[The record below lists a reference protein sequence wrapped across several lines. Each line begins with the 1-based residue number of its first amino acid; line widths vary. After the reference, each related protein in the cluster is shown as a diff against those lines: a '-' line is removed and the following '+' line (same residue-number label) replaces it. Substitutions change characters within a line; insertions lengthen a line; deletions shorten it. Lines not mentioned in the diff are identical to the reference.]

1 LQAGADVGSQIA
13 DEILAGGAST
23 ITEINSLVAAVETS
37 ASQLAAATS
46 SKWFDA
52 GLAQGQAMVDGIIAA
67 AAAVGLAFVDGQLQ
81 IPAAITATAT
91 VTEGPKLKT
100 SNRKRKKR
108 ATGGPVFAGETYLV
122 GEMGPELFTAQQN
135 GSIAR
140 NSSLGG
146 VNITI
151 NGAVDPEGT
160 RRQLEK
166 LFQSSS
172 RRTGAVNFTGAV
184 L

>member
-1 LQAGADVGSQIA
+1 LEAGADVGSQIA

-23 ITEINSLVAAVETS
+23 ITEINNLVAAVEAS
-37 ASQLAAATS
+37 ASSLAAATS
-46 SKWFDA
+46 AKWFDA
-52 GLAQGQAMVDGIIAA
+52 GVAQGQAMVDGIIAA

-91 VTEGPKLKT
+91 IAEAPAKKA
-100 SNRKRKKR
+100 KKKAKKR
-108 ATGGPVFAGETYLV
+108 ATGGPVFAGQSYLV
-122 GEMGPELFTAQQN
+122 GEMGPEMFTAQQN
-135 GSIAR
+135 GSITR
-140 NSSLGG
+140 NSAMGG